1 MIGSYTVIP
10 EPSARWASRSALSA
24 AGLVVITLI
33 LHRLFS
39 FPTPVALNMFVVAFA
54 GAGLAILLGVFAVA
68 RIWTKGRSGAW
79 AAATGIIFGGL
90 VLLWPLA
97 HLSTFRSLPRI
108 NDITTDW
115 VSPPRF
121 VQLARARGDGANR
134 LAYPGEAF
142 ARQQIAAYPDIRPL
156 VVDRSVE
163 EIYDVVLET
172 MRGRRG
178 MGWKVL
184 AEDPPTLRPAK
195 PGVIEASERTLVLGF
210 TDDIVVRISG
220 DDKNARI
227 DVRSVSRFGQHD
239 LGANASRVRRFTRE
253 LQTRLETFSPFGV
266 AGRGGVRG
274 SRAMQSGAGQ
284 AVPRRPQ
291 ERSSAP
297 VGSQSKRDPAPTDT
311 RRAPPP
317 IEKPRG

>member
-1 MIGSYTVIP
+1 MTSPNSVIP
-10 EPSARWASRSALSA
+10 EPLARWSSRIALFA

-39 FPTPVALNMFVVAFA
+39 FPTPVALNLFVVAFG
-54 GAGLAILLGVFAVA
+54 GAAIAILLAVGAIA
-68 RIWTKGRSGAW
+68 RIWRKGRSGAW
-79 AAATGIIFGGL
+79 AAAGGVIISGA

-97 HLSTFRSLPRI
+97 HLPTFRALPRI

-121 VQLARARGDGANR
+121 TQLVRARGDGANR
-134 LAYPGEAF
+134 LTYAGEAV

-172 MRGRRG
+172 IRGRRG
-178 MGWKVL
+178 LGWKVM
-184 AEDPPTLRPAK
+184 AEEPPMLRPAK
-195 PGVIEASERTLVLGF
+195 PGIIEATERTLVLGF
-210 TDDIVVRISG
+210 TDDIVIRVSG
-220 DDKNARI
+220 DEKNSRI
-227 DVRSVSRFGQHD
+227 DIRSVSRYGQHD

-253 LQTRLETFSPFGV
+253 LQARIETFSPFGV
-266 AGRGGVRG
+266 AGRGLRG

-291 ERSSAP
+291 ERSPEKAGARSAP
-297 VGSQSKRDPAPTDT
+297 NPAPTDA
-311 RRAPPP
+311 RRATPPK
-317 IEKPRG
+317 EKPRE